1 MAGYQALS
9 RAVSQTFV
17 GVAYIFVCLKALG
30 GAFGVGSI
38 AQYVGSIT
46 ALSSSLSIL
55 IETIGDLKNNTSFLR
70 VVFDFLDIPNKMHQG
85 NLAIEIEHGKEYTI
99 EFQECID
106 SAILDR
112 KNYALHN
119 VSFSIQSRNAA
130 CCCRKEREW

>member
-1 MAGYQALS
+1 MFRIYRQDILSRNNLKKYNPFVSTSKLARASRGPMAGYQALS

-55 IETIGDLKNNTSFLR
+55 IETIGDLKIIHLSYVWYLIF
-70 VVFDFLDIPNKMHQG
+70 
-85 NLAIEIEHGKEYTI
+85 
-99 EFQECID
+99 
-106 SAILDR
+106 
-112 KNYALHN
+112 
-119 VSFSIQSRNAA
+119 
-130 CCCRKEREW
+130 